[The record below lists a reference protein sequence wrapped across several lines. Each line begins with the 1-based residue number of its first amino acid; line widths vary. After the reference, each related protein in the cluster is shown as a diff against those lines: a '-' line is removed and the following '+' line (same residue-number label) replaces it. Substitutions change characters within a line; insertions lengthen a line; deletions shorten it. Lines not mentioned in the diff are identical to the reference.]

1 MKTFIFSCLAL
12 AFLSGCFAPKA
23 PSTKIVIE
31 EVKPEKGRVVID
43 TAMEVRSYPVM
54 SCFCERMMSFGEE
67 AKRVTSEA
75 IAEETDEEHDWKVFF
90 AHFDV
95 TWPEGSSI
103 MYIKTIGKLRVRN
116 TPENHALLADA
127 LRALS
132 ANPSLIEV
140 TAWLFEVDQVT
151 LDEIGAALVPGK
163 PAGYRYTVDDFAD
176 LPAAELQRRLSA
188 RRDNVLM
195 AAPRALTR
203 SGEETV
209 VKAVVEYI
217 YPTDYDV
224 QLEPSSALA
233 TGRVERVS
241 SGLAAVEP
249 QSFTMREVGTI
260 LDVTPTVSDDESL
273 IDLAV
278 NLQHVG
284 RPDWN
289 DYGAEPYAP
298 NGGLYPLPMK
308 QPFFP
313 VLSSD
318 TRLSCL
324 PGETL
329 LVSALPVQKK
339 AEGTDRTRLVFLRAR
354 LRDLHGKEQKG
365 E

>member
-23 PSTKIVIE
+23 PDAKIVVE

-43 TAMEVRSYPVM
+43 LSMEVRYYPVVP
-54 SCFCERMMSFGEE
+54 SFCERMMFACEDMKNVE
-67 AKRVTSEA
+67 SEVVA
-75 IAEETDEEHDWKVFF
+75 DETDDEGDWKLFF
-90 AHFDV
+90 ARFDV

-103 MYIKTIGKLRVRN
+103 RYIPAIGKLRVRN

-127 LRALS
+127 LREMR
-132 ANPSLIEV
+132 ANPTLVEV
-140 TAWLFEVDQVT
+140 SAWLFEVEQAA
-151 LDEIGAALVPGK
+151 LDEIGAELVPGK
-163 PAGYRYTVDDFAD
+163 PAGYRYTVDDLAD
-176 LPAAELQRRLSA
+176 LPPAELQRRLSA

-195 AAPRALTR
+195 AAPCALTR

-209 VKAVVEYI
+209 VKAVVEYV

-224 QLEPSSALA
+224 QLEPAASSSMP
-233 TGRVERVS
+233 VCEK
-241 SGLAAVEP
+241 GLAAVEP

-260 LDVTPTVSDDESL
+260 LDVTPTVTDDGSL
-273 IDLAV
+273 IDLGINV
-278 NLQHVG
+278 QHCG

-298 NGGLYPLPMK
+298 NGGQYPLPMK

-354 LRDLHGKEQKG
+354 LRDLHGKVQKG

>member
-1 MKTFIFSCLAL
+1 MA
-12 AFLSGCFAPKA
+12 GCFAPKA
-23 PSTKIVIE
+23 PVTKIVVE
-31 EVKPEKGRVVID
+31 EVKPENGRVVID
-43 TAMEVRSYPVM
+43 LSMEVRHYPVIV
-54 SCFCERMMSFGEE
+54 SFCERMMCFGEDE
-67 AKRVTSEA
+67 KVVESEV
-75 IAEETDEEHDWKVFF
+75 IDAETEQERGWKLFF
-90 AHFDV
+90 ARFDV

-103 MYIKTIGKLRVRN
+103 RYIPAIGKLRVRN

-127 LRALS
+127 LREMR
-132 ANPSLIEV
+132 ANPTLVEV
-140 TAWLFEVDQVT
+140 SAWLFEVEQT
-151 LDEIGAALVPGK
+151 ALDEIGAELVPGK
-163 PAGYRYTVDDFAD
+163 PAGYRYTVDDFAE

-195 AAPRALTR
+195 AAPRALMR

-224 QLEPSSALA
+224 QLEPSSAPA
-233 TGRVERVS
+233 TGRVARVS
-241 SGLAAVEP
+241 TGLAAVEP

-260 LDVTPTVSDDESL
+260 LDVTPTVTDDGSL
-273 IDLAV
+273 IDLEINV
-278 NLQHVG
+278 QHCG

-298 NGGLYPLPMK
+298 NGGQYPLPMK

-313 VLSSD
+313 VMSD
-318 TRLSCL
+318 NARLSVL

-339 AEGTDRTRLVFLRAR
+339 AEGTDRTQLVFLRAR
-354 LRDLHGKEQKG
+354 LQDLQGKVQKG

>member
-1 MKTFIFSCLAL
+1 MA
-12 AFLSGCFAPKA
+12 GCFAPKA
-23 PSTKIVIE
+23 PDAKIVVE

-43 TAMEVRSYPVM
+43 LSMEVRNYPVVP
-54 SCFCERMMSFGEE
+54 SFCEWMMFACEGMKNAE
-67 AKRVTSEA
+67 SEVVA
-75 IAEETDEEHDWKVFF
+75 DETDDERDWKLFF
-90 AHFDV
+90 ARFDV

-103 MYIKTIGKLRVRN
+103 RYIPAIGKLRVRN

-127 LRALS
+127 LREMRATS
-132 ANPSLIEV
+132 MQVEV
-140 TAWLFEVDQVT
+140 TAWLFEVEQAA
-151 LDEIGAALVPGK
+151 LDEIGAELVPGK
-163 PAGYRYTVDDFAD
+163 PAGYRYTIDDFAE
-176 LPAAELQRRLSA
+176 LPAAELQHRLSA

-209 VKAVVEYI
+209 VKAIVEYI

-224 QLEPSSALA
+224 QIEPSSASA
-233 TGRVERVS
+233 TGRVARVS
-241 SGLAAVEP
+241 TGLAAVEP

-260 LDVTPTVSDDESL
+260 LDVTPTVTDDGSL
-273 IDLAV
+273 IDV
-278 NLQHVG
+278 EINVQHCG

-298 NGGLYPLPMK
+298 NGGQYPLPMK

-313 VLSSD
+313 VMSDDTHLSV
-318 TRLSCL
+318 L

-329 LVSALPVQKK
+329 LVSALSVQKK
-339 AEGTDRTRLVFLRAR
+339 AEGIDRTRLVFLRAR
-354 LRDLHGKEQKG
+354 LQDLQGKVQKG